1 MIFDRLSNLS
11 KYSSLIPDAETILLA
26 IEKVASGEYTEEKIY
41 LDGDRLFLMAQE
53 YESVDREGRYLE
65 AHRKYIDLQAVLYG
79 KEYIGWSELDGLA
92 VQSEK
97 FSEGGDIAFYYGEP
111 TLWLPMTEGY
121 FTLLFPQDAHMPN
134 IKVDKPEK
142 VKKVVVKIAVD

>member
-92 VQSEK
+92 V
-97 FSEGGDIAFYYGEP
+97 
-111 TLWLPMTEGY
+111 
-121 FTLLFPQDAHMPN
+121 N
-134 IKVDKPEK
+134 R
-142 VKKVVVKIAVD
+142 KILRAAT